1 MTQPVSRANATQ
13 GKPGTS
19 AQVSTDL
26 LIKGALCAVIGL
38 AVLISPGF
46 MPASPLRATVSG
58 AFLVGWFS
66 LVLGAGF
73 LVQFTVRRWQ
83 IGRRRS

>member
-1 MTQPVSRANATQ
+1 MTQPVSRANAAL

-19 AQVSTDL
+19 AQASTDL
-26 LIKGALCAVIGL
+26 LIKGVLCAVIGL

-46 MPASPLRATVSG
+46 MPPSPLRATVSG

-66 LVLGAGF
+66 LVLGAVF
-73 LVQFTVRRWQ
+73 LVQFSVRRLQ

>member
-1 MTQPVSRANATQ
+1 MTQPVSHANAAQ

-19 AQVSTDL
+19 AQASTDL
-26 LIKGALCAVIGL
+26 LIKGVLCAVIGL

-46 MPASPLRATVSG
+46 MPPSPLRATVSG

-66 LVLGAGF
+66 LVLGAVF
-73 LVQFTVRRWQ
+73 LVQFSVRRLQ